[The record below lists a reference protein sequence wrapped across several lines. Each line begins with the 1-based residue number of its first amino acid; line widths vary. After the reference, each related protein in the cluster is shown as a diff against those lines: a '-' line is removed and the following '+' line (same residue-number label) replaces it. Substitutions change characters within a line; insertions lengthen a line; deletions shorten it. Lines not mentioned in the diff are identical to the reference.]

1 MESQVNEKNNNG
13 KKKHQGI
20 KIAVLVI
27 ILVIGVECCFNTN
40 TGDSQP
46 VADSTN
52 ANKSTET
59 EETETETETTTEETE
74 EDVDTEVM
82 AEELAEEGIYITPG
96 STFYTIDGGYDSDR
110 TLYLNVLYEDDNTM
124 RYVGWGYDENGNIDE
139 SVHIDV
145 LMKQTDDATKWL
157 SEDGLW
163 GASYFTDDI
172 VQVGQESVWD
182 SDFMGIFG
190 RITDD
195 STSASTQEVLT
206 FSSDSEMRE
215 FIRDDSNIGKTVTFD
230 AYVTVSHDDFMNMNA
245 VWEDGS
251 SANFIYVQNFKTST
265 RILDGDYVTVIGVFR
280 GLNNL
285 SDPVFDA
292 TSIELLNLK

>member
-52 ANKSTET
+52 ANKSTVT
-59 EETETETETTTEETE
+59 EETETETTTEETETE

-96 STFYTIDGGYDSDR
+96 STFYTIDGGYNSDR

-195 STSASTQEVLT
+195 STSASTQEILT
-206 FSSDSEMRE
+206 LGSDSEMRE
-215 FIRDDSNIGKTVTFD
+215 FIRDDSNIGKTVTF
-230 AYVTVSHDDFMNMNA
+230 NA
-245 VWEDGS
+245 HVLNVIGDYIAVEALWADGS
-251 SANFIYVQNFKTST
+251 TTYYVLISNSNIST
-265 RILDGDYVTVIGVFR
+265 RLLDDDYITFTGVYEGFEH
-280 GLNNL
+280 LDYPTF
-285 SDPVFDA
+285 ST
-292 TSIELLNLK
+292 TSAELLQ

>member
-1 MESQVNEKNNNG
+1 
-13 KKKHQGI
+13 
-20 KIAVLVI
+20 
-27 ILVIGVECCFNTN
+27 
-40 TGDSQP
+40 
-46 VADSTN
+46 
-52 ANKSTET
+52 
-59 EETETETETTTEETE
+59 
-74 EDVDTEVM
+74 M

-190 RITDD
+190 RIT
-195 STSASTQEVLT
+195 
-206 FSSDSEMRE
+206 FSSDSEMRD
-215 FIRDDSNIGKTVTFD
+215 FVRDSNNIGKTIQFD
-230 AYVTVSHDDFMNMNA
+230 AYVNYSGEESLWVEALWSDR
-245 VWEDGS
+245 S
-251 SANFIYVQNFKTST
+251 STRSIIVNNINTST
-265 RILDGDYVTVIGVFR
+265 KILDGDYVTVTGTFN
-280 GLNNL
+280 G
-285 SDPVFDA
+285 FD
-292 TSIELLNLK
+292 SMDDILIEPISVELLEVK